1 MIPFSSADFS
11 LPPRDFEQDDAV
23 SIGWQ
28 IRQAINN
35 IKTRKNTTTT
45 ATYKKSNKNITFW
58 SKGLSDLSDLSE
70 ELEAMIAPLCP
81 CSSCK

>member
-1 MIPFSSADFS
+1 MVPFSSADFS

-35 IKTRKNTTTT
+35 IKTRKNTQQQQRTRKVTGISPFGPKVCRT
-45 ATYKKSNKNITFW
+45 CQTYLKN
-58 SKGLSDLSDLSE
+58 
-70 ELEAMIAPLCP
+70 
-81 CSSCK
+81 